1 FQAED
6 GIRDGH
12 VTGVQTCALPIFAGA
27 LSSGLSY
34 CIRSLPLISSLHG
47 SAACAYGAA
56 ASAPSTTAVARVLR
70 IRVMGSSFK
79 GRDQSGTPRRLCIT
93 GLVVVYCRN
102 CFFCG
107 YR

>member
-1 FQAED
+1 VQ
-6 GIRDGH
+6 RDRNLLQ
-12 VTGVQTCALPIFAGA
+12 VAGA

-47 SAACAYGAA
+47 RPACAYGTA
-56 ASAPSTTAVARVLR
+56 ASAPSTAAVARVLR
-70 IRVMGSSFK
+70 MRSSW
-79 GRDQSGTPRRLCIT
+79 RLLDQRGNISPALPGRLCIT